1 MNKIIVSL
9 ASTLFLAGWPQGEKP
24 VPKEGLA
31 ALYAGDEGMERDPR
45 VLFSESFESD
55 PKTATWMKPG
65 GWFDGVKFGPGLGM
79 EITDKV
85 PAAGGKRCLQYNLK
99 AGQKSSGGL
108 FRLLK
113 PWADKIV
120 VATTYIGPLKK
131 P

>member
-1 MNKIIVSL
+1 
-9 ASTLFLAGWPQGEKP
+9 
-24 VPKEGLA
+24 
-31 ALYAGDEGMERDPR
+31 
-45 VLFSESFESD
+45 
-55 PKTATWMKPG
+55 
-65 GWFDGVKFGPGLGM
+65 M